1 MVRNLFSSS
10 ASLDVGALNTKD
22 YMALKI
28 TNVVVFWLFF
38 GSNLYSTFGWHG
50 GHIYGRDTYITP
62 ADYVF
67 QIWGLIVFLL
77 FGFVIYQF
85 FEAAKPALLGI
96 GWRFAILAVL
106 NAIFVHVWVTGYYLI
121 AFVVSLF
128 VASAVSFIYHQ
139 LVTKLTAR
147 TDIDTIVVHL
157 PFSLWHAWS
166 IVLVLISGFSAFAPH
181 HGNDR
186 HPNGL
191 FLVLALAAEGFLA
204 LTCLGYVFQSKKGD
218 LAGAIVLAWTLF
230 GISDRQHNDLV
241 SYFALGSGIFC
252 CVAIFKA
259 LYYTF
264 VDGNGSISLGDSER
278 APLIA

>member
-1 MVRNLFSSS
+1 MLF
-10 ASLDVGALNTKD
+10 AK
-22 YMALKI
+22 
-28 TNVVVFWLFF
+28 
-38 GSNLYSTFGWHG
+38 
-50 GHIYGRDTYITP
+50 HILTLHLPQR
-62 ADYVF
+62 
-67 QIWGLIVFLL
+67 
-77 FGFVIYQF
+77 
-85 FEAAKPALLGI
+85 
-96 GWRFAILAVL
+96 
-106 NAIFVHVWVTGYYLI
+106 I

-166 IVLVLISGFSAFAPH
+166 IVLVLISGFSAFAPQYVVSCLLSQVH
-181 HGNDR
+181 SKKKKTYLPLKISHGNDR

-230 GISDRQHNDLV
+230 GISDRQV
-241 SYFALGSGIFC
+241 SYSPSYSYC
-252 CVAIFKA
+252 RK
-259 LYYTF
+259 
-264 VDGNGSISLGDSER
+264 S
-278 APLIA
+278 